1 MDNVVIQNN
10 VCIDDSIM
18 KYNGYCVVNYDT
30 NEIITAKTLKE
41 LATKTGLVWATLQRN
56 VKKIVK

>member
-10 VCIDDSIM
+10 VCIDDIIM

-56 VKKIVK
+56 VKKKL